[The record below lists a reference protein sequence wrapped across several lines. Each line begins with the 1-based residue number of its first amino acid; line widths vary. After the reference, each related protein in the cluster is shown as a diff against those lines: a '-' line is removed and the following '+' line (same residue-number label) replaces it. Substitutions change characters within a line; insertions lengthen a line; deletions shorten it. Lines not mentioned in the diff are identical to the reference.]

1 MKPFANVLASI
12 DVPHTSVMWL
22 SCLRRK
28 RFSSRLFGMK
38 LNLIAIL
45 AGLTVLFAIPGA
57 NAASL
62 LDNYTVVKLE
72 YGENR
77 VDFNNDGV
85 PDLVVIGHRENFNA
99 HDYDVIS
106 FYANEPGDEHRRLAI
121 VPLFDQDKESV
132 TLAAAGG
139 ADCRLH
145 DFRLLRPKHGNQ
157 SLLVVADRKMS
168 DSFFEDNTVTF
179 SYFKLERNSTESV
192 GWPYLYFKL
201 AEVRQAKVK
210 YCDVNEAF
218 RAELG
223 LGNYR

>member
-1 MKPFANVLASI
+1 
-12 DVPHTSVMWL
+12 MWI

-28 RFSSRLFGMK
+28 RFSSTLLGMK
-38 LNLIAIL
+38 PNLIAIL
-45 AGLTVLFAIPGA
+45 AGLTILFGIPDT

-85 PDLVVIGHRENFNA
+85 PDLVVVGHRENFNA

-106 FYANEPGDEHRRLAI
+106 FYANEPGDESRRLAI
-121 VPLFDQDKESV
+121 VPMFDQDKESV

-157 SLLVVADRKMS
+157 SLLIVADRKMS
-168 DSFFEDNTVTF
+168 DGFFEENTVTF

-201 AEVRQAKVK
+201 AEVREAKAK
-210 YCDVNEAF
+210 YCDVNQAF
-218 RAELG
+218 RSELG
-223 LGNYR
+223 LGDYRRRNP

>member
-1 MKPFANVLASI
+1 MKP
-12 DVPHTSVMWL
+12 
-22 SCLRRK
+22 
-28 RFSSRLFGMK
+28 
-38 LNLIAIL
+38 NLIAIL

-62 LDNYTVVKLE
+62 LDDYAVVKLE

-85 PDLVVIGHRENFNA
+85 PDLVVVGHRENFNA

-106 FYANEPGDEHRRLAI
+106 FYANEPGKEHRRLAI
-121 VPLFDQDKESV
+121 VPMFDQDKETV

-145 DFRLLRPKHGNQ
+145 DFRLLRPKHGEQ
-157 SLLVVADRKMS
+157 TLLIVADRTMS
-168 DSFFEDNTVTF
+168 DSFFEENTVTF
-179 SYFKLERNSTESV
+179 RYFKLERNSTELV

-210 YCDVNEAF
+210 YCDVNQAF
-218 RAELG
+218 LSELG
-223 LGNYR
+223 LGDYRQR